1 MKPNVHR
8 RLLASDLDGTLYPVG
23 PDPTHA
29 EALDGFADLL
39 AANEGL
45 VVAYVTGRHLASAVE
60 AMAYWS
66 LPHPDLLS
74 CDVGT
79 SLYRPDSAE
88 PSGWRRDEDYAAL
101 MGETICGVAA
111 RDITQLLDGVPDLT
125 PQQPERQSEF
135 KISYLLPPAA
145 AGDKVLREVRRR
157 LSAAG
162 AAFSVVRSSG
172 VYEDDDLL
180 DILPPGVTKTSA
192 VAYMSRCPGTASGL
206 TLYAGDSR
214 NDLDPLLACDGG
226 IVVANARPA
235 LLEALR
241 EAPDSVYLA
250 ARPHLHGVVE
260 GARHFGLKTGEHE
273 TPKGDG

>member
-1 MKPNVHR
+1 MKSNAHR

-29 EALDGFADLL
+29 AALDGFADLL
-39 AANEGL
+39 AANEDL

-60 AMAYWS
+60 AMAFWS
-66 LPHPDLLS
+66 LPQPDLLS

-79 SLYRPDSAE
+79 SLYRPDTGE
-88 PSGWRRDEDYAAL
+88 PSGWRRDEDYAAQ
-101 MGETICGVAA
+101 MGEAMSGMTA
-111 RDITQLLDGVPDLT
+111 RDITQLLDGVTDLT
-125 PQQPERQSEF
+125 LQQPDRQSAF
-135 KISYLLPPAA
+135 KISYLLPPSA
-145 AGDKVLREVRRR
+145 AGDKVLMEVRRR

-162 AAFSVVRSSG
+162 ATFSVVRSSG

-192 VAYMSRCPGTASGL
+192 VAYMSTCPETASGL

-214 NDLDPLLACDGG
+214 NDLDPLLSCDGG

-235 LLEALR
+235 LLEALG
-241 EAPDSVYLA
+241 EGPDSIYLA

-260 GARHFGLKTGEHE
+260 GIRHFLKTDWKE

>member
-1 MKPNVHR
+1 MKSDTHR
-8 RLLASDLDGTLYPVG
+8 RLLASDLDGTMYPVG

-29 EALDGFADLL
+29 AALDGFAHLR
-39 AANEGL
+39 AANGDL

-60 AMAYWS
+60 AMAFWS
-66 LPHPDLLS
+66 LPRPDLLS

-79 SLYRPDSAE
+79 SLYRPDSGE

-101 MGETICGVAA
+101 MAETMNGVTAP
-111 RDITQLLDGVPDLT
+111 DIAHLLDGVSDLT
-125 PQQPERQSEF
+125 PQPSERQSSF
-135 KISYLLPPAA
+135 KISYLLPPDA
-145 AGDKVLREVRRR
+145 AGDKVLMEVRRR
-157 LSAAG
+157 LTAAG
-162 AAFSVVRSSG
+162 ATFSVVRSSG

-192 VAYMSRCPGTASGL
+192 VAYMSTCPDTASGL

-241 EAPDSVYLA
+241 EAPDSVYMA

-260 GARHFGLKTGEHE
+260 GALHFGLKTGEHE

>member
-1 MKPNVHR
+1 MKPNTPR

-29 EALDGFADLL
+29 AALDGFANLL
-39 AANEGL
+39 AANGDL
-45 VVAYVTGRHLASAVE
+45 VVAYVTGRHLVSAVE
-60 AMAYWS
+60 AMAFWS
-66 LPHPDLLS
+66 LPRPDLLS

-79 SLYRPDSAE
+79 SLYRPDSGE
-88 PSGWRRDEDYAAL
+88 PSGWQRDEDYAAL
-101 MGETICGVAA
+101 MDEAMSGLTAQ
-111 RDITQLLDGVPDLT
+111 DITQLLDGVTDLA
-125 PQQPERQSEF
+125 PQPPERQSAF
-135 KISYLLPPAA
+135 KISYLLPSDA
-145 AGDKVLREVRRR
+145 AGDKVLTEVRRR

-162 AAFSVVRSSG
+162 ATFSVVRSSG

-192 VAYMSRCPGTASGL
+192 VAYMSKCLETAAEL

-241 EAPDSVYLA
+241 GAPDSIYLA
-250 ARPHLHGVVE
+250 ARPHLRGVLE
-260 GARHFGLKTGEHE
+260 GARHFGLKAGEHE